1 MRIINLYLK
10 NIFQEYS
17 RKRYVIPFSRRI
29 LFFLIFGAVFLTAA
43 NAQTGCAVVISE
55 PAAIGIPVAEVT
67 VVPDCKTEKGTLTIT
82 SPLGTDYRYSVDGL
96 NYYSSPV
103 FELIPDTY
111 TVTVKNST
119 GCISDPATVT
129 IDRFCIP
136 NGFTPNGDEF
146 NQTFEIL
153 HPANMKIKLTIF
165 NRWGNQVYES
175 NDYQNDWEGKG
186 VGNEYVPNGTY
197 YYIAEFTNSA
207 SGTKKTYT
215 GYVVIKR

>member
-1 MRIINLYLK
+1 M
-10 NIFQEYS
+10 
-17 RKRYVIPFSRRI
+17 
-29 LFFLIFGAVFLTAA
+29 FGAMLLTTVHS
-43 NAQTGCAVVISE
+43 QTGCAVVISE
-55 PAAIGIPVAEVT
+55 PSAIGVPVAEVT
-67 VVPDCKTEKGTLTIT
+67 VIPDCKTEKGTLTIT

-96 NYYSSPV
+96 NYYASPV
-103 FELIPDTY
+103 FELMPETY
-111 TVTVKNST
+111 SVTVKNPA
-119 GCISDPATVT
+119 GCISEPTVVT

-186 VGNEYVPNGTY
+186 VGSEYVPNGTY
-197 YYIAEFTNSA
+197 YYIAEFTNA
-207 SGTKKTYT
+207 TSGAKKTYT